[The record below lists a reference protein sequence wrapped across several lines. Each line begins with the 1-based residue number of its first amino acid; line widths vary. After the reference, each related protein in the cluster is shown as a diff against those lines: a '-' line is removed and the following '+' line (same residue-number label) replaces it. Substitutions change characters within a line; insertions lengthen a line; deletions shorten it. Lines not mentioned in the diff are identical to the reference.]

1 MLDCERRPSATPP
14 STESRAPRSITCP
27 MRVLMAGCGYVGSA
41 LGLLL
46 TAEGHLVFGLRRDTS
61 TLSSSI
67 TPVQVDLSSPL
78 LSDTLSPNLDALVYS
93 ASPSGS
99 TDKAYRAAYLDVARN
114 LVSTLESQKRL
125 RRVVFVSST
134 EVYAQKG
141 SGWVRNR
148 PPSPRASPA
157 APAGWR
163 TPRTRAPSLRASSVS
178 AASTAPA

>member
-99 TDKAYRAAYLDVARN
+99 TDEAYRAAYVEGARN
-114 LVSTLESQKRL
+114 LISAIESQKSL
-125 RRVVFVSST
+125 RRAVSSP
-134 EVYAQKG
+134 APRCMPRKG
-141 SGWVRNR
+141 
-148 PPSPRASPA
+148 
-157 APAGWR
+157 AGG
-163 TPRTRAPSLRASSVS
+163 
-178 AASTAPA
+178 